1 MGPINEVDEVDEGDE
16 AVDALGATVE
26 VPAGV
31 QAAEVSRAAEV
42 AAPAAPPDPVTERK
56 VRLLQH
62 SRYFHALPAAILER
76 IAKVTEFVAV
86 SAGDTLI
93 RHGDKADAMYV
104 LEEGVAEIFAV
115 DTRTGAESLINRLG
129 PGACFGEVAFLTRQP
144 RAASVRARTDA
155 SLLKVGATEFQV
167 LMDRFHPVAV
177 ALSQGLA
184 QWLYEA
190 GTRDTYR
197 FVKLNAFPVQPRAV
211 ASLTPRFIEHYKV
224 LPIHRDDTRVI
235 VAMTD
240 PSDLAALDAM
250 RQELGRLALEVVVVA
265 ESDLEQFIKKAL
277 PVIYQQVEGWV
288 G

>member
-1 MGPINEVDEVDEGDE
+1 MAESEEEVVDG
-16 AVDALGATVE
+16 LSATVE
-26 VPAGV
+26 TPLVGLQAGAAQAGTSADQVPV
-31 QAAEVSRAAEV
+31 M
-42 AAPAAPPDPVTERK
+42 DPLVERK

-62 SRYFHALPAAILER
+62 SRYFHALSGPILER
-76 IAKVTEFVAV
+76 IAKITEFIEAA
-86 SAGDTLI
+86 AGDLLI
-93 RHGDKADAMYV
+93 RHGAMADAMYV
-104 LEEGVAEIFAV
+104 LEDGVTEIFAV

-129 PGACFGEVAFLTRQP
+129 PGACFGEIAFLTRQP
-144 RAASVRARTDA
+144 RAASVRARTDC
-155 SLLKVGATEFQV
+155 SLLKLGATEFQV

-211 ASLTPRFIEHYKV
+211 ASLTPRFIAHYKV

-240 PSDLAALDAM
+240 PSDLAAMDAM
-250 RQELGRLALEVVVVA
+250 RQELGRLALEVVIVG
-265 ESDLEQFIKKAL
+265 ESDLEQFVRKAL

>member
-1 MGPINEVDEVDEGDE
+1 MTAEDGDEVDDGALDE
-16 AVDALGATVE
+16 TVE
-26 VPAGV
+26 
-31 QAAEVSRAAEV
+31 
-42 AAPAAPPDPVTERK
+42 APALTGAASGPAEAPQTEEAPALDPLSERK

-76 IAKVTEFVAV
+76 IAKVTEFVDV
-86 SAGDTLI
+86 PAGDTLI

-104 LEEGVAEIFAV
+104 LEEGVAEIFSV
-115 DTRTGAESLINRLG
+115 DTRTGSESLINRLG

-144 RAASVRARTDA
+144 RAASVRARTDC

-197 FVKLNAFPVQPRAV
+197 FVKLSAFPVQPRAV
-211 ASLTPRFIEHYKV
+211 ASLTPRFIQHYKV

-265 ESDLEQFIKKAL
+265 ESDLEQFIQKAL